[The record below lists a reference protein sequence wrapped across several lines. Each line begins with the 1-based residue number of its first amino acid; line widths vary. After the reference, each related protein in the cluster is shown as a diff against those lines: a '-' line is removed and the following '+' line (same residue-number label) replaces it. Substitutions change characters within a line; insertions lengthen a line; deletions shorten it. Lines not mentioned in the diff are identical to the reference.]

1 MSDTHRFFIAAS
13 DAVCDQIRAT
23 LDAAWGHP
31 DGKTETAFLP
41 AARLPHDADGR
52 PMLAVSADFTE
63 YHAAAELLPVVL
75 ESGAVSEVTRQQYL
89 AAAVSD
95 GFRP

>member
-1 MSDTHRFFIAAS
+1 MSDTHRFFVAAS
-13 DAVCDQIRAT
+13 DAVCEQIRFT

-31 DGKTETAFLP
+31 DGQTETCFLP

-52 PMLAVSADFTE
+52 PMLAVSAAFAE
-63 YHAAAELLPVVL
+63 YDAAAELLPQVFATGVVW
-75 ESGAVSEVTRQQYL
+75 EITRDEYL

-95 GFRP
+95 GLRP